1 MSSKLTPEMLRKM
14 VIEERNALLEE
25 AKTPKAK
32 NMSAQKSINHKIDY
46 LKKLKLKEADLT
58 KRLKLI
64 SKTREMLKNKVTEE
78 L

>member
-1 MSSKLTPEMLRKM
+1 
-14 VIEERNALLEE
+14 
-25 AKTPKAK
+25 
-32 NMSAQKSINHKIDY
+32 MSAQKSINHKIDY